1 MVFSNSRKLSLS
13 GWLQE
18 NDIVAYNSPLKF
30 QKFLFFYEAL
40 SKINNE
46 ETDFTKLKGYQRG
59 PVFSQVW
66 GDYTKDRK
74 EFDEKSKTAYNSGD
88 EDVNQT
94 RARRAKMIVNS
105 LSENELSL
113 LTHQFHIWDKKKTR
127 IMGGEQQVELEEQ
140 DFDEDD
146 ILLTQNLE
154 RMFPDEIVDNY
165 VSIVIGD
172 KCFLFSKEDCN
183 RLSAQH
189 FDILTELSKNADLH
203 NPVYVEIEADGRLCL
218 D

>member
-18 NDIVAYNSPLKF
+18 NDIVAYNSPLKL

-46 ETDFTKLKGYQRG
+46 ETDFTKLKGYQRV

-74 EFDEKSKTAYNSGD
+74 EFDAKSKTAYNSGD
-88 EDVNQT
+88 EAVNQT
-94 RARRAKMIVNS
+94 RSRRAKMIVNS
-105 LSENELSL
+105 LSDNELSL

-127 IMGGEQQVELEEQ
+127 IMGGEQQVE
-140 DFDEDD
+140 
-146 ILLTQNLE
+146 
-154 RMFPDEIVDNY
+154 
-165 VSIVIGD
+165 
-172 KCFLFSKEDCN
+172 
-183 RLSAQH
+183 
-189 FDILTELSKNADLH
+189 
-203 NPVYVEIEADGRLCL
+203 
-218 D
+218 